1 LTGFTL
7 LTAELTAKRLGL
19 LSQLVPQAR
28 IVALLVDPNYPPSE
42 RIVRDAQEAARAK
55 GVSLQILR
63 ARSETEIDDAF
74 SALEP
79 LRAEALIVPA
89 SPFFGN
95 RLDQLVALA
104 ARHAIPA
111 IYEWRQFA
119 EAGGLISYGT
129 SPAGMFRQVAGYVA
143 RILKGAKPADL
154 PIQQP
159 TTFELV
165 INRKT
170 AKALGLTVP
179 PTMLDL
185 ADEVIE

>member
-1 LTGFTL
+1 
-7 LTAELTAKRLGL
+7 
-19 LSQLVPQAR
+19 
-28 IVALLVDPNYPPSE
+28 
-42 RIVRDAQEAARAK
+42 
-55 GVSLQILR
+55 
-63 ARSETEIDDAF
+63 
-74 SALEP
+74 
-79 LRAEALIVPA
+79 
-89 SPFFGN
+89 
-95 RLDQLVALA
+95 
-104 ARHAIPA
+104 
-111 IYEWRQFA
+111 
-119 EAGGLISYGT
+119 
-129 SPAGMFRQVAGYVA
+129 MFRQVAGYVA